1 MLIPPSRDGRL
12 SGWWGHDLSSRFA
25 MPPTFSPLPGA
36 RGWQLSNPSVLDVIS
51 LYSSLL
57 VYQDAGQILPR
68 RLREGQL
75 NSPQPI
81 LAALRERSEDL
92 TAYLQLLLQGSRHF
106 VPPTALAAARAAGV
120 VVFTIITPADPAR
133 RGAQL
138 SLLFE
143 PAEAMDSIFEAC
155 CQEGV
160 LGDERRP
167 GVIRFAPVPLYNSWA
182 DCQRCAEVLEQV
194 LERVQGRRFGDKGET
209 KEGEVHLG

>member
-1 MLIPPSRDGRL
+1 M

-25 MPPTFSPLPGA
+25 MPSQFSPLPGA

-57 VYQDAGQILPR
+57 VYNDASRILPR
-68 RLREGQL
+68 RLRDGQL
-75 NSPQPI
+75 NSAPPF

-92 TAYLQLLLQGSRHF
+92 TGYLEVLLKGSTFF
-106 VPPTALAAARAAGV
+106 VPPGEIAGSAGEGEV
-120 VVFTIITPADPAR
+120 RFTIITPADPAR

-143 PAEAMDSIFEAC
+143 PAEAMDGIFDAC
-155 CQEGV
+155 SAAGV

-167 GVIRFAPVPLYNSWA
+167 GVIRFAPVPLYNSWL
-182 DCQRCAEVLEQV
+182 DCQRCAEVLEGV
-194 LERVQGRRFGDKGET
+194 LERAQGNKFGDNGRI